1 MGDGSDSVRQLLAF
15 AEAEFGDHLSG
26 LLLAGY
32 GDSASARQRSYA
44 VLTKDGSGQRQEH
57 IVKVATD
64 HHSGLPSGREP
75 LVLLALLKMLFA
87 GKGLQTGRVVYAH
100 KAVSEMI
107 GWEHSRETG
116 EAVDTAVT
124 RYFHLFYG
132 KEESMSIEPGG
143 PLVRY
148 SQSGR
153 LITGYDYQDE
163 VESSG
168 VRGVRTYNRI
178 TFDRE
183 FIEQFRG
190 RSLFDFDW
198 GHVISMR
205 PFKEE

>member
-1 MGDGSDSVRQLLAF
+1 MVEGSDPVRQLLAF

-26 LLLAGY
+26 LLLSGY
-32 GDSASARQRSYA
+32 GESAAARQRSYA
-44 VLTKDGSGQRQEH
+44 VLTRDRSGQEQEH
-57 IVKVATD
+57 VVKVATD
-64 HHSGLPSGREP
+64 HHSGLPSGGEP
-75 LVLLALLKMLFA
+75 LVLIALLKLLFA

-107 GWEHSRETG
+107 GWEDSPETG
-116 EAVDTAVT
+116 EAVNAAVI

-132 KEESMSIEPGG
+132 KEESMSIEPSG

-148 SQSGR
+148 SQTMR
-153 LITGYDYQDE
+153 LIAGYDYQDE

-183 FIEQFRG
+183 FIEQLRG

-198 GHVISMR
+198 GHVTSMR
-205 PFKEE
+205 PLNEE